1 MIYLLFKKLTNT
13 YISFT
18 NGIKE
23 LPDNTYKKVTLIYL
37 SEILFRITM
46 KLSYVIEDVQ
56 YLKLNKRLIR
66 EYYDLYGFD
75 DTLRRFHLS
84 EKILKRIIK

>member
-13 YISFT
+13 YIRFT

-66 EYYDLYGFD
+66 EYYSLYGFD
-75 DTLRRFHLS
+75 DTMRKFHLT